1 MWIMRKIFD
10 TFILLF
16 IIAVLSAGCASHAE
30 EDTMPLG
37 DGTYAVGV
45 TLEGGSGK
53 ASVASPCRITLS
65 GGAMT
70 ARIEF
75 SSPHYDYVLLDGEK
89 YLPVN
94 TEGNSVFELPLHSLD
109 EPCAIT
115 ADTTAMSTP
124 HEIDYVLSFD
134 SASMQDWSENAA
146 IMDAKGDGTG
156 DSNPAGQ
163 AASDGTPEE
172 SGEKAAESAAE
183 AEKETGS
190 AAANGESVS
199 SADVGSI
206 PLMYAREYSA
216 LVNADGS
223 FDVTIGDDTYHIDH
237 TCSKIYLAASSA
249 MDLFLSAGAIDA
261 VAMTGTKASDWG
273 IPEIR
278 QMVEDGTIRYA
289 GKYSAPDYEF
299 LLSSGCDLA
308 IESTMIYHSPDV
320 REKLESLGIPVL
332 VERSSYETDPLGRM
346 EWIKLYGIL
355 TGHYEE
361 AASYFDAKIRELDAL
376 AEVEKTGKVAAF
388 FYINSNGQ
396 PVVRKSGDYISK
408 MIEMAGGT
416 YFLSD
421 TAGDDNVLSTM
432 NMQMEAF
439 VEAAR
444 EADVLIYNSSIDA
457 ELKSLDELLDKDAL
471 FAGFKAV
478 REGNVWCTGKN
489 MFQETSAIADMVL
502 EMHEIFAGT
511 AGNGEN
517 LSFLHRL
524 E

>member
-1 MWIMRKIFD
+1 MWIMRKLFG
-10 TFILLF
+10 TVILIF
-16 IIAVLSAGCASHAE
+16 IISLLSTGCASHAE
-30 EDTMPLG
+30 ADSPPQG

-53 ASVASPCRITLS
+53 ASVASPCKITVS
-65 GGAMT
+65 GSTVT

-94 TEGNSVFELPLHSLD
+94 TEGNSVFELPVPSLE

-134 SASMQDWSENAA
+134 PASMQEWSENAA
-146 IMDAKGDGTG
+146 TRETEGDMAG
-156 DSNPAGQ
+156 DSDAAGQ
-163 AASDGTPEE
+163 TSSSGTSEE
-172 SGEKAAESAAE
+172 TGEK
-183 AEKETGS
+183 T
-190 AAANGESVS
+190 
-199 SADVGSI
+199 ADAGSI

-216 LVNADGS
+216 SVNADGS

-237 TCSKIYLAASSA
+237 TCSNIYLAASSA

-278 QMVEDGTIRYA
+278 QMVEDGKIKYA

-320 REKLESLGIPVL
+320 REKLEALGIPVL

-361 AASYFDAKIRELDAL
+361 AAAYFDEKVRELDAL
-376 AEVEKTGKVAAF
+376 AEVENTGKAAAF
-388 FYINSNGQ
+388 FYINTNGQ
-396 PVVRKSGDYISK
+396 PVVRKPGDYISK

-421 TAGDDNVLSTM
+421 TAGEDNMLSTM

-444 EADVLIYNSSIDA
+444 DADVLIYNSSIDA
-457 ELKSLDELLDKDAL
+457 ELKSLDELLKKDAL
-471 FAGFKAV
+471 FADFKAV

-511 AGNGEN
+511 AGDGESLN
-517 LSFLHRL
+517 FIHRL
-524 E
+524 K